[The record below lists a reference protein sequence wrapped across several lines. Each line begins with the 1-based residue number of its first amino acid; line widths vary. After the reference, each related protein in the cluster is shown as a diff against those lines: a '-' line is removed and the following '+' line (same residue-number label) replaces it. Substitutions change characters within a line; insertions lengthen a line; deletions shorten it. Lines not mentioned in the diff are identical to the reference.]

1 MNTSPTKN
9 MISTPMEPPTTN
21 IDPMPMKMPTKNMIS
36 TPMEPPIM
44 NIDKPLKSSDINKD
58 RKSLDKNTDI
68 EKYIENQIESKLNSL
83 LKTLPDTLP
92 KNLKIKPIYNLTIKE
107 LYKNT
112 LQTLIDIIND
122 IIDVYSKK
130 DYINNN
136 NFIFVLYNIF
146 TKNNR
151 KIYVGIMFVILSF
164 IIYFI
169 DGASI

>member
-1 MNTSPTKN
+1 MNTD
-9 MISTPMEPPTTN
+9 TTN
-21 IDPMPMKMPTKNMIS
+21 ILTESSMPAMNMVSMPIDL
-36 TPMEPPIM
+36 PII
-44 NIDKPLKSSDINKD
+44 NINTQLSSSDTNKD
-58 RKSLDKNTDI
+58 IKNIDI
-68 EKYIENQIESKLNSL
+68 EKYIENQIELKLNSL

-92 KNLKIKPIYNLTIKE
+92 KNQSIKPIYNLTIKE

-122 IIDVYSKK
+122 VVDVYSKK

-136 NFIFVLYNIF
+136 NYIFILYNIF
-146 TKNNR
+146 TKDNR
-151 KIYVGIMFVILSF
+151 KIYVGIMLIILSF